1 MKKILLFLI
10 ALLLLSLVGCGNAR
24 KPDTDQ
30 SNTNNTNNVEANNST
45 NAEANNSTI
54 DIDTSLIIRIEKAG
68 FIPVS
73 TDSIK
78 NVLKS
83 TRRFEISELP
93 LLSGNI
99 DVHCGLDITDSDSI
113 AHISFIVLDDN
124 ATTMVSYN
132 FSKTAV
138 QGQNE
143 RSVRWGLNVLLH
155 IFNDSLTDDAW
166 NDILAIAAKNDS
178 VGALGK
184 DYDGYSNADTGIK
197 LIYADLGNNVQI
209 DIKPYSKSTSITG
222 TSYSFDTAS
231 RFGWNLMPVN
241 PWNAISSDFD
251 VSLIEL
257 RNGYYVDERIY
268 PYPQQMF
275 DDACADGVRCCR
287 LVAPQLIC
295 KS

>member
-10 ALLLLSLVGCGNAR
+10 ILLLLLSMVGCSNAG
-24 KPDTDQ
+24 KPNADQ
-30 SNTNNTNNVEANNST
+30 SNTNNT
-45 NAEANNSTI
+45 TI
-54 DIDTSLIIRIEKAG
+54 DIDTSLITRIEKAG

-83 TRRFEISELP
+83 TRRFEIAEVP
-93 LLSGNI
+93 QLSGDI
-99 DVHCGLDITDSDSI
+99 DVHCGLDKTDSDSI
-113 AHISFIVLDDN
+113 AHISFTVLDDN

-138 QGQNE
+138 KGQNE

-155 IFNDSLTDDAW
+155 IFDDSLTDDAW

-178 VGALGK
+178 VGGLGK

-197 LIYADLGNNVQI
+197 LIYADLGNSVQI
-209 DIKPYSKSTSITG
+209 DIEPYSNSTSITG

-231 RFGWNLMPVN
+231 RFGCNLMLVN
-241 PWNAISSDFD
+241 PWSSIDKIWQ
-251 VSLIEL
+251 S
-257 RNGYYVDERIY
+257 
-268 PYPQQMF
+268 Q
-275 DDACADGVRCCR
+275 
-287 LVAPQLIC
+287 
-295 KS
+295 